1 MKSILY
7 KVYYILKW
15 IVLYHKLG
23 SIPASSYMKRPMRL
37 VNPRFIRIGKD
48 VTILDM
54 ARMEC
59 VRQDGGRK
67 LRGSI
72 TIGDGTSIEQCSH
85 IIAADKL
92 VIGKGV
98 TISAFVYIADVGHG
112 IEVPGVDVMKQP
124 MVVKKT
130 EICDGA
136 FIGMGARIM
145 PGVRVGKGAIVGAN
159 AVVTHS
165 VPDYTVV
172 AGVPAKP
179 IKRYNPE
186 TKEWEKID

>member
-1 MKSILY
+1 MKKLAY
-7 KVYYILKW
+7 KIYYILKW
-15 IVLYHKLG
+15 IILYHKLG
-23 SIPASSYMKRPMRL
+23 RIPASSYMKKPMRL
-37 VNPRFIRIGKD
+37 VNPKYIRIGEN

-59 VRQDGGRK
+59 VRRDGEKK

-112 IEVPGVDVMKQP
+112 TSVPGMDVMKQP

-130 EICDGA
+130 EICDGS

-145 PGVRVGKGAIVGAN
+145 PGVRVGKGAIIGAN

-179 IKRYNPE
+179 IKKYNPE
-186 TKEWEKID
+186 TKEWEKLS